1 MRAPCCG
8 LHCFIYA
15 HAYPKHKTYQI
26 ASLQYDATRI
36 TETTHTITVYENT
49 NVTHGK
55 TKKTLQCR
63 NYAKHKGKDTITKHM
78 SPQRTR
84 HIQNYNT
91 HINTLNPTYPI
102 QKDTNTRHI
111 TYTKQIIRNIKQYI
125 HAKAQTIQRCKQNQK
140 HVKQWNMYKHQ
151 RENNACLM
159 SAHKYYDRGLSVYK
173 NRASTIKSKC
183 FNRSN
188 KCAT

>member
-1 MRAPCCG
+1 MERRRK
-8 LHCFIYA
+8 HCNAETMQNTREKTQLRNTWA
-15 HAYPKHKTYQI
+15 HSEHATYKI
-26 ASLQYDATRI
+26 TTR
-36 TETTHTITVYENT
+36 EQNLLNENT
-49 NVTHGK
+49 
-55 TKKTLQCR
+55 
-63 NYAKHKGKDTITKHM
+63 
-78 SPQRTR
+78 P
-84 HIQNYNT
+84 T

-173 NRASTIKSKC
+173 NRASTIKLKC

-188 KCAT
+188 KFTT